1 MKVYTFQG
9 LMKSA
14 TKVYIRTDPIYL
26 QYDLLQ
32 LGYATPPRNFQNPL
46 IPEYSLH
53 HIREPAKEILRNDY
67 TLSITEPTMM

>member
-9 LMKSA
+9 LMTSA

-32 LGYATPPRNFQNPL
+32 LGYATPPGTSK
-46 IPEYSLH
+46 IP
-53 HIREPAKEILRNDY
+53 
-67 TLSITEPTMM
+67 

>member
-32 LGYATPPRNFQNPL
+32 LGYATPP
-46 IPEYSLH
+46 PELPKSLDSR
-53 HIREPAKEILRNDY
+53 IFLTSYPGAC
-67 TLSITEPTMM
+67 